1 MFSEAG
7 EAWVLAAMTRPGAEQ
22 ITTVAAAGEYL
33 STHVSED
40 GLVGDSSALHA
51 LTRGRRGPVQCFGC
65 QESGHVIANCAHRA
79 QGTSAPG
86 ATLTYNP
93 LSAPHQRTSTSAQN
107 MVRAM
112 DVN

>member
-1 MFSEAG
+1 M
-7 EAWVLAAMTRPGAEQ
+7 AA
-22 ITTVAAAGEYL
+22 VGEYL
-33 STHVSED
+33 SNHVPEN
-40 GLVGDSSALHA
+40 GPVGDGGDVHA
-51 LTRGRRGPVQCFGC
+51 PTHGRRGPVQCFDC
-65 QESGHVIANCAHRA
+65 QESGHVIVNCPHFA
-79 QGTSAPG
+79 QGTSVPG